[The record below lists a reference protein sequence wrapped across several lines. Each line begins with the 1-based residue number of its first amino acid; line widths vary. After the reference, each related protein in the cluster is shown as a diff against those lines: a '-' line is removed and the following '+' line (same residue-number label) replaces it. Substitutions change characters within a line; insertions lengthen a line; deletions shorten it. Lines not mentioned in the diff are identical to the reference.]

1 MSQSDHS
8 RQRRRRPARKAAG
21 LLVLLAL
28 VGYLSVQYASNEG
41 GGAPHCTA
49 SVVTGADEA
58 GQGGTRESFDMS
70 PEQAANAA
78 TIAAVGVSKG
88 LPDRAVTIALATAM
102 QESALRNLDHG
113 DRDSLG
119 LFQQR
124 PSMGWGTPDEI
135 RDPVYSS
142 GIFYD
147 HLVKVPGYSRLPLT
161 VAAQKVQRSGYPQA
175 YAKHE
180 PDAMVLTAAFG
191 GRGSLTCGGPAPT
204 EPGDP
209 EKVREQLVRIFGK
222 KVLATG
228 GGGAPATTAD
238 AGRGVKE
245 AEINLPLKP
254 EGDEAEHRRGKALAH
269 WAVANSRNLGIARVS
284 YSAQGWVAGEAKGAW
299 QDKGGAGASGGDPYG
314 ADANEVR
321 IFVAQ

>member
-8 RQRRRRPARKAAG
+8 RQRRRRPRRKAAG

-28 VGYLSVQYASNEG
+28 AGYLAVQYESNEG
-41 GGAPHCTA
+41 GGGPHCTA
-49 SVVTGADEA
+49 SVLTGADEA
-58 GQGGTRESFDMS
+58 GRGGTRESFDMS
-70 PEQAANAA
+70 LEQAANAA

-102 QESALRNLDHG
+102 QESALRNLNHG

-124 PSMGWGTPDEI
+124 PSMGWGSPDEI

-147 HLVKVPGYSRLPLT
+147 HLVEVPGYSRLPLT
-161 VAAQKVQRSGYPQA
+161 VAAQKVQRSGFPQA

-204 EPGDP
+204 APGDP
-209 EKVREQLVRIFGK
+209 EKVRTQLVRIFGK
-222 KVLATG
+222 KVLA
-228 GGGAPATTAD
+228 GGAPAA
-238 AGRGVKE
+238 AGDSGKRRGE
-245 AEINLPLKP
+245 AEINLPLKAD
-254 EGDEAEHRRGKALAH
+254 GDEAESRRGKALAH
-269 WAVANSRNLGIARVS
+269 WAVANSRSLGITRVS
-284 YSAQGWVAGEAKGAW
+284 YARQGWVAGEARGTW
-299 QDKGGAGASGGDPYG
+299 QDTGGAGTSGGADPHG
-314 ADANEVR
+314 ATDNEVR

>member
-8 RQRRRRPARKAAG
+8 RQRRRRRPRKAAG

-28 VGYLSVQYASNEG
+28 IGYFAVRYDSNDG
-41 GGAPHCTA
+41 GGPPHCTA
-49 SVVTGADEA
+49 GVVAGADES
-58 GQGGTRESFDMS
+58 GQGGTRQSYDMS

-102 QESALRNLDHG
+102 QESALRNLNHG

-124 PSMGWGTPDEI
+124 PSQGWGAPDQI

-204 EPGDP
+204 TPGDP
-209 EKVREQLVRIFGK
+209 EKVRAELVRIFGK
-222 KVLATG
+222 KVLAG
-228 GGGAPATTAD
+228 HGGAPSATGD
-238 AGRGVKE
+238 GGRGIKE
-245 AEINLPLKP
+245 AEISVPLKP
-254 EGDEAEHRRGKALAH
+254 DGDEAEERRGRALAH
-269 WAVANSRNLGIARVS
+269 WAVANSRTLGITRVS
-284 YSAQGWVAGEAKGAW
+284 YGMRGWTAGEAKGTW
-299 QDKGGAGASGGDPYG
+299 QARGGTGKSGGGDPYH
-314 ADANEVR
+314 ADANEIR